1 MREMVLLGALI
12 ITPWQAHCADPSA
25 NLIPT
30 YGSDLLPSYSD
41 LDPVMSGIDMLRMAV
56 PGNPG
61 EDYPIYAEVPD
72 TSFTCE
78 GRVEGGY
85 YADTEAECQPFHV
98 CSADRDGGL
107 AKNSFLCPNGT
118 LFNQENFVC
127 EYWFNVDCS
136 QAESFYGL
144 NDNIGTVEQEDGLD
158 GAASSPSG
166 GYASPPSLPGASP
179 VGGYAAPTSV
189 ASSPSIGNASPP
201 LAPPASPAAGYASS
215 SSRGYASPSSD
226 TSLADYSSLRSG
238 RREGRVIIG
247 TRINSA
253 RSNSH
258 KTNTRNSNSRFQNF
272 PKTLRKS
279 KTNPQVLESEKQIR
293 KDGGNPRDLNAGR
306 KQNELLTVTK
316 LTTKST
322 NLLRRGGR
330 RKIGS
335 KSKKTFR
342 SENAFKSTNLKL
354 KNKDRKKSPNNRVDA
369 QSTRSSKIFGKQK
382 QSQRSGRQEVST
394 GYLPP
399 IDNSYT
405 AGDAALAASSPDY
418 DYEEAPLPT
427 YTGASDTAGQ
437 SSYVAPVADT
447 GYAAGSADT
456 SYEAPADTDDNVD
469 ALADSVYEEEPLPT
483 YKKGSADSGT
493 SYNAPIADSGTSYNA
508 PIADSV
514 YESSLPGSDYQ
525 EDILPAYNN
534 GVYNNADSEGSSY
547 TAPSADSY
555 GAPADPVIEENI
567 SEVSDYEEDVL
578 PQYNNGVYN
587 PGSESSPTSG
597 TSYTAPTSD
606 DYAPPTL
613 DNSDYEEDILPQYN
627 NGVYNNGGS
636 VGGSSYTAPR
646 DNTAPATGYSPPV
659 LGSYQDPGADILP
672 EYFKSEITLG
682 LNNREDVPRV
692 EPFLSDYGAPAGD
705 SYRVAGSSPV
715 AAVVKTPDLTYGVPA
730 APTISLEDYNIQEV
744 SDKGFTGVGG
754 SSYGR

>member
-1 MREMVLLGALI
+1 
-12 ITPWQAHCADPSA
+12 
-25 NLIPT
+25 
-30 YGSDLLPSYSD
+30 
-41 LDPVMSGIDMLRMAV
+41 MLRMAV

-118 LFNQENFVC
+118 IFNQENFVC

-144 NDNIGTVEQEDGLD
+144 NDNIGTVEQGDGLD

-166 GYASPPSLPGASP
+166 GYASPPS
-179 VGGYAAPTSV
+179 APS
-189 ASSPSIGNASPP
+189 
-201 LAPPASPAAGYASS
+201 ASPAGGYASS

-247 TRINSA
+247 ARKNSV
-253 RSNSH
+253 RSNSRN
-258 KTNTRNSNSRFQNF
+258 TNTRNSNSRFQNF
-272 PKTLRKS
+272 PKTSRKA
-279 KTNPQVLESEKQIR
+279 KANPRVLESEKQIR
-293 KDGGNPRDLNAGR
+293 KDGGNTRDSNAGR

-335 KSKKTFR
+335 ESKKTFR
-342 SENAFKSTNLKL
+342 SEKAFKSTNLKL
-354 KNKDRKKSPNNRVDA
+354 KNKDRKKSPLDRVDT
-369 QSTRSSKIFGKQK
+369 QSTRSSKIFGKRN
-382 QSQRSGRQEVST
+382 QSPRSGRQEVST
-394 GYLPP
+394 GYFPP

-418 DYEEAPLPT
+418 NYEEAPLPT

-456 SYEAPADTDDNVD
+456 SYEAPADSDNNVD
-469 ALADSVYEEEPLPT
+469 ALADSVYEEEPLPS

-547 TAPSADSY
+547 TAPFADSY

-567 SEVSDYEEDVL
+567 SEESDYEEDVL

-587 PGSESSPTSG
+587 HGGSE
-597 TSYTAPTSD
+597 
-606 DYAPPTL
+606 
-613 DNSDYEEDILPQYN
+613 
-627 NGVYNNGGS
+627 
-636 VGGSSYTAPR
+636 GGSSYTAPR
-646 DNTAPATGYSPPV
+646 DDTAPATGYSPPV

-692 EPFLSDYGAPAGD
+692 EPFLSDYGAPTGD
-705 SYRVAGSSPV
+705 SYHVAGSSPV
-715 AAVVKTPDLTYGVPA
+715 AAVVKTPDLTY
-730 APTISLEDYNIQEV
+730 
-744 SDKGFTGVGG
+744 
-754 SSYGR
+754 

>member
-1 MREMVLLGALI
+1 
-12 ITPWQAHCADPSA
+12 
-25 NLIPT
+25 
-30 YGSDLLPSYSD
+30 
-41 LDPVMSGIDMLRMAV
+41 MLRMAV

-61 EDYPIYAEVPD
+61 EDYPIYAEVPE

-107 AKNSFLCPNGT
+107 AQNSFLCPNGT

-144 NDNIGTVEQEDGLD
+144 NDNIGTVEQGEGLA

-166 GYASPPSLPGASP
+166 GYASPPSAAAGSP
-179 VGGYAAPTSV
+179 AGGYASPPSGSS
-189 ASSPSIGNASPP
+189 ASSAT
-201 LAPPASPAAGYASS
+201 
-215 SSRGYASPSSD
+215 GYASPSSD
-226 TSLADYSSLRSG
+226 TSQAEYSSLRTG
-238 RREGRVIIG
+238 RREGRL
-247 TRINSA
+247 INTA
-253 RSNSH
+253 KQNGAFSNSQ
-258 KTNTRNSNSRFQNF
+258 KANTRNSNSRFLNF
-272 PKTLRKS
+272 PKSFRKAKANTRVVES
-279 KTNPQVLESEKQIR
+279 KKVSR
-293 KDGGNPRDLNAGR
+293 KDTGNTRESSAGR
-306 KQNELLTVTK
+306 KQNELLTDTK
-316 LTTKST
+316 LTTTTSK

-330 RKIGS
+330 RNIKNIS
-335 KSKKTFR
+335 KNPFR
-342 SENAFKSTNLKL
+342 SQSAPRSKNSKL
-354 KNKDRKKSPNNRVDA
+354 KNKDRKKKPADRVRA
-369 QSTRSSKIFGKQK
+369 QSNRSPKIFGEQK
-382 QSQRSGRQEVST
+382 QAPRTGRQEIST

-405 AGDAALAASSPDY
+405 AGDSTLAGSSPDY

-447 GYAAGSADT
+447 GYASGSVDT
-456 SYEAPADTDDNVD
+456 SYEAPADSDDNVD
-469 ALADSVYEEEPLPT
+469 TLADSVYEEEPLPT
-483 YKKGSADSGT
+483 YNKGSADSGT
-493 SYNAPIADSGTSYNA
+493 SYNALIDDSGTSYNA

-514 YESSLPGSDYQ
+514 YKSFLPGSDYQ

-555 GAPADPVIEENI
+555 GAPADSVSEEYN
-567 SEVSDYEEDVL
+567 SEESDDEEDVL

-587 PGSESSPTSG
+587 SGSESSPTSG

-606 DYAPPTL
+606 DYAPPIL

-636 VGGSSYTAPR
+636 VGGRSYTAPSPDAPR

-659 LGSYQDPGADILP
+659 IGSYQDPEADILP

-692 EPFLSDYGAPAGD
+692 EPFLSDYGAPAAD

>member
-1 MREMVLLGALI
+1 
-12 ITPWQAHCADPSA
+12 
-25 NLIPT
+25 
-30 YGSDLLPSYSD
+30 
-41 LDPVMSGIDMLRMAV
+41 MLRMAV

-127 EYWFNVDCS
+127 EYWFNVDSS

-144 NDNIGTVEQEDGLD
+144 NDNIGTVEQGEGLD
-158 GAASSPSG
+158 GAASSPAGGYASPPSSPAGSPSG
-166 GYASPPSLPGASP
+166 GYASPPSSPAASP
-179 VGGYAAPTSV
+179 AGGYASPPSVPSASLSGAYFAPSSAASSSSGEYESPSSSSAASLAGGYAAP
-189 ASSPSIGNASPP
+189 
-201 LAPPASPAAGYASS
+201 ASS
-215 SSRGYASPSSD
+215 SYQSSRSE
-226 TSLADYSSLRSG
+226 RRQG
-238 RREGRVIIG
+238 RLFSTVRRNSE
-247 TRINSA
+247 SA
-253 RSNSH
+253 RETKS
-258 KTNTRNSNSRFQNF
+258 KNSNSRFVNF
-272 PKTLRKS
+272 PINLKNPKTSKIIDELNKESRKS
-279 KTNPQVLESEKQIR
+279 KNLNSNKPRPSVIDGKVKGRRPFNERKQIQGAPLSSNIVGTQRNSKQTTQIRTQPQFR
-293 KDGGNPRDLNAGR
+293 KPDKIRIPTAPSAKKRTN
-306 KQNELLTVTK
+306 
-316 LTTKST
+316 KSS
-322 NLLRRGGR
+322 RRR
-330 RKIGS
+330 Q
-335 KSKKTFR
+335 
-342 SENAFKSTNLKL
+342 
-354 KNKDRKKSPNNRVDA
+354 P
-369 QSTRSSKIFGKQK
+369 QKQK
-382 QSQRSGRQEVST
+382 EARKGRTEVLT

-456 SYEAPADTDDNVD
+456 SYEAPADSDDNVD

-483 YKKGSADSGT
+483 YNRGSADSGT
-493 SYNAPIADSGTSYNA
+493 SYNAPSADSGTSYNA

-514 YESSLPGSDYQ
+514 YESSLPGSNYQ

-534 GVYNNADSEGSSY
+534 GVYNDADSEGSSY

-567 SEVSDYEEDVL
+567 SEESDYEEDVL

-587 PGSESSPTSG
+587 SGSESSPTSG

-715 AAVVKTPDLTYGVPA
+715 AAVVKTPDLTYGVP
-730 APTISLEDYNIQEV
+730 
-744 SDKGFTGVGG
+744 
-754 SSYGR
+754 

>member
-1 MREMVLLGALI
+1 
-12 ITPWQAHCADPSA
+12 
-25 NLIPT
+25 
-30 YGSDLLPSYSD
+30 
-41 LDPVMSGIDMLRMAV
+41 MLRMAV

-144 NDNIGTVEQEDGLD
+144 NDNIGTVEQGEGLD
-158 GAASSPSG
+158 GAASSPAGGYASPPSSPAASPSG
-166 GYASPPSLPGASP
+166 GYASPPSVPSASLSGAYFAPSSAASSSSGEYDSP
-179 VGGYAAPTSV
+179 SSSSAASLAGGYAAP
-189 ASSPSIGNASPP
+189 
-201 LAPPASPAAGYASS
+201 ASS
-215 SSRGYASPSSD
+215 SYQSSRSE
-226 TSLADYSSLRSG
+226 RRQG
-238 RREGRVIIG
+238 RLFSTVR
-247 TRINSA
+247 RISASA
-253 RSNSH
+253 RETKS
-258 KTNTRNSNSRFQNF
+258 KNSNSRFVNF
-272 PKTLRKS
+272 PINFKNPKTSKNIDKLNKESRKS
-279 KTNPQVLESEKQIR
+279 ENLNNNKPRPSVIDGKVKGRRPFNERKKIQGAPLSSNIVGTQRNSKQTTQIR
-293 KDGGNPRDLNAGR
+293 TQPQFR
-306 KQNELLTVTK
+306 KPD
-316 LTTKST
+316 
-322 NLLRRGGR
+322 
-330 RKIGS
+330 KILIPTAPSAKKRTS
-335 KSKKTFR
+335 KSSR
-342 SENAFKSTNLKL
+342 
-354 KNKDRKKSPNNRVDA
+354 RRQP
-369 QSTRSSKIFGKQK
+369 QKQK
-382 QSQRSGRQEVST
+382 EARKGRTEVLT

-456 SYEAPADTDDNVD
+456 SYEAPADSDDNVD

-483 YKKGSADSGT
+483 YNRGSADSGT
-493 SYNAPIADSGTSYNA
+493 SYNAPIADS
-508 PIADSV
+508 
-514 YESSLPGSDYQ
+514 GSDYQ

-555 GAPADPVIEENI
+555 GAPGDPVIEENI
-567 SEVSDYEEDVL
+567 SDYEEDVL

-606 DYAPPTL
+606 DYAPP
-613 DNSDYEEDILPQYN
+613 
-627 NGVYNNGGS
+627 
-636 VGGSSYTAPR
+636 
-646 DNTAPATGYSPPV
+646 
-659 LGSYQDPGADILP
+659 
-672 EYFKSEITLG
+672 
-682 LNNREDVPRV
+682 
-692 EPFLSDYGAPAGD
+692 
-705 SYRVAGSSPV
+705 
-715 AAVVKTPDLTYGVPA
+715 
-730 APTISLEDYNIQEV
+730 
-744 SDKGFTGVGG
+744 
-754 SSYGR
+754 

>member
-1 MREMVLLGALI
+1 
-12 ITPWQAHCADPSA
+12 
-25 NLIPT
+25 
-30 YGSDLLPSYSD
+30 
-41 LDPVMSGIDMLRMAV
+41 MLRMAV

-118 LFNQENFVC
+118 LFNQESFVC

-144 NDNIGTVEQEDGLD
+144 NDNIGTIEQGDGLD

-166 GYASPPSLPGASP
+166 GYASPPS
-179 VGGYAAPTSV
+179 
-189 ASSPSIGNASPP
+189 SSG
-201 LAPPASPAAGYASS
+201 ASPAAGYAAPTSFASS
-215 SSRGYASPSSD
+215 PSGGYASPPSQPSASPTAGYAAPLSAASSGYASQSSD
-226 TSLADYSSLRSG
+226 TSLTDYSSLRSG
-238 RREGRVIIG
+238 RREGRVITG
-247 TRINSA
+247 AKENSA
-253 RSNSH
+253 RSNSR
-258 KTNTRNSNSRFQNF
+258 KTSTRSSNSRFQNF
-272 PKTLRKS
+272 PKTFRKA
-279 KTNPQVLESEKQIR
+279 KANRRVVESEKQTR
-293 KDGGNPRDLNAGR
+293 KDGGNTRDSNAGR
-306 KQNELLTVTK
+306 KQNELLTVAK
-316 LTTKST
+316 LTTTTST
-322 NLLRRGGR
+322 NLFRRGGR
-330 RKIGS
+330 RKVEKKPKNPF
-335 KSKKTFR
+335 KSQST
-342 SENAFKSTNLKL
+342 FKSTNFKL
-354 KNKDRKKSPNNRVDA
+354 RNKDRKKKPIDRVEPQSNRSP
-369 QSTRSSKIFGKQK
+369 KIFEKRK

-447 GYAAGSADT
+447 
-456 SYEAPADTDDNVD
+456 SYEAPAESDDNVD

-483 YKKGSADSGT
+483 YNRDSADSGT

-567 SEVSDYEEDVL
+567 SEESDYEEDVL

-627 NGVYNNGGS
+627 NDVYNNGGS